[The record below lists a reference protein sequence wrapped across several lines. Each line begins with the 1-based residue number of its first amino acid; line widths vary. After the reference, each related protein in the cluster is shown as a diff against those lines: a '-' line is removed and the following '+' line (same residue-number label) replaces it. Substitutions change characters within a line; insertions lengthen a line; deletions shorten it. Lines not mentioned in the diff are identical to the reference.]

1 MYPVGLNFL
10 IILKVFT
17 GEVKIMPFCENCGTQ
32 LTPNAKFCRSCGAKQ
47 AIIENAPATFQPQ
60 QAQPVYVPPPAP
72 QPTPMPTQTIPV
84 QAPVINNQQYQAVPQ
99 KTSSEQITGAIVL
112 RKPKSF
118 GRYDT
123 FTGVVTNERFII
135 AQMTSDMV
143 KDAAMQAKEQAKAEG
158 KGFWGQWSDQL
169 KASFGYTKRYLT
181 MQPEAI
187 IAETPGNFAINNN
200 TIRELKL
207 KIKHL
212 DADGDRKEWE
222 IEIHSTAGKY
232 EYRMDE
238 NSHFVDLLKKAYP
251 DRVKMPFGY
260 FSKSININL

>member
-1 MYPVGLNFL
+1 
-10 IILKVFT
+10 
-17 GEVKIMPFCENCGTQ
+17 MPFCENCGAQ
-32 LTPNAKFCRSCGAKQ
+32 LNADSRFCRNCGAKQ
-47 AIIENAPATFQPQ
+47 TVIENTPVNYQPQ
-60 QAQPVYVPPPAP
+60 PAQPVYVAPPQPAQPVYTAPPPAP
-72 QPTPMPTQTIPV
+72 VPAPAYTQPS
-84 QAPVINNQQYQAVPQ
+84 QAPYSNNPQYQAAPQ
-99 KTSSEQITGAIVL
+99 RSSSEQVIGAIVL

-123 FTGVVTNERFII
+123 FTGVVTDQRFIV
-135 AQMTSDMV
+135 AQMTGDMV

-181 MQPEAI
+181 MSPDAI

-200 TIRELKL
+200 TIREIKL

-212 DADGDRKEWE
+212 DADGSRKEWE
-222 IEIHSTAGKY
+222 VEIHSTAGKY

-238 NSHFVDLLKKAYP
+238 NSQFVDLLKKAYP
-251 DRVKMPFGY
+251 ERVKMPFGY
-260 FSKSININL
+260 FSKSINIKF